1 MLLKIT
7 GLKKFTLSELD
18 VATDNFSLEKQIG
31 IGAFSIVYKV
41 MLCSWPTFAFNR
53 SRLKHLLLYSEK
65 Y

>member
-1 MLLKIT
+1 MLLKLT
-7 GLKKFTLSELD
+7 GLKKFTLSELE

-53 SRLKHLLLYSEK
+53 MVNV
-65 Y
+65 